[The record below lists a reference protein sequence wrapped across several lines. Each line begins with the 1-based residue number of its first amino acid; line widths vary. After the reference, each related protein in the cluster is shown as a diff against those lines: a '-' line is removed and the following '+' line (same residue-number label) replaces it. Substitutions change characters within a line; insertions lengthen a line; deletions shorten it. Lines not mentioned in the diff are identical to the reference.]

1 MYTLLNYQSVM
12 FSVDIFYLVKDIDKL
27 LTQD

>member
-1 MYTLLNYQSVM
+1 MYTLLNYHSVM

-27 LTQD
+27 VTQD